1 MNALPICLTP
11 PPLSSDEDTNIK
23 ALVTAWLKSL
33 PPSPLSLLEGWIE
46 DYFYQALDWV
56 VRCGDLV
63 VNTTQ
68 VGVAMNGL
76 SHLVGVASKAEFA
89 CALVRGLGGN
99 LPLPTRE
106 RFAKEVSQEQ
116 FNQALA
122 CVIHVYYIHCVSACL
137 CWVYDEGTASNLLLL
152 LLHPLPHHQVFHMT
166 HEIPPDSRR
175 LLDTYYDHTTGRLA
189 TYQLQV
195 QESVRILYS
204 GQQMACTYM
213 YVHAP

>member
-33 PPSPLSLLEGWIE
+33 PPSSPLSLLEGWIE

-116 FNQALA
+116 FTNF
-122 CVIHVYYIHCVSACL
+122 VIVCLHVCIY
-137 CWVYDEGTASNLLLL
+137 WVLFSTNLVCHAHVL
-152 LLHPLPHHQVFHMT
+152 
-166 HEIPPDSRR
+166 S
-175 LLDTYYDHTTGRLA
+175 HT
-189 TYQLQV
+189 V
-195 QESVRILYS
+195 
-204 GQQMACTYM
+204 
-213 YVHAP
+213 